1 MSMTIPEA
9 RSEIKN
15 LLEQAEA
22 IERRYSGE
30 ITDKE
35 DAEQVKALL
44 ETVDDLENKLSTLES
59 SDQRK
64 RRIREGLDK
73 YTTPIRPVFGMQP
86 GELKDN
92 EVMSPGAQFL
102 LSSEYRQ
109 LSRDGAFQ
117 SELGRVQ
124 FGVPLKDGT
133 SLLQWKQLLQ
143 QEAKTLLR
151 AGSLTSGGAFV
162 LPDYQ
167 PGVVDILQREI
178 TFLDLVPRIRTS
190 SDTISYM
197 RQDTYT
203 IAATAVAEAT
213 ATTGGVGSTGRKP
226 ESTLAYS
233 RQTST
238 VKTIAHWIPVTNRMI
253 DDAPAI
259 RGMID
264 SQLLLGLEITLE
276 NQVLAGSGTGEDLTG
291 LLNAGIN
298 TIGLGAGSGSVLDAL
313 LRARTTVR
321 VTGHGRPNA
330 VVLNPLDM
338 EAIRFTRENAATG
351 TLGQYLMAPPYLQGP
366 MTVWGMLVTESEA
379 MTENTGVVGDFA
391 QGMTLFDREQ
401 SAIRVGLIDDQ
412 FIRNMQTIL
421 AEGRWALVVQRPT
434 VFTRITGI

>member
-1 MSMTIPEA
+1 MSLSIPEA

-22 IERRYSGE
+22 IEKRYDGE
-30 ITDKE
+30 ITDHE
-35 DAEQVKALL
+35 DQEQVKALL
-44 ETVDDLENKLSTLES
+44 STVDELETKLGQLES
-59 SDQRK
+59 ADERK
-64 RRIREGLDK
+64 RRIQDGLEK
-73 YTTPIRPVFGMQP
+73 YSSPLKPRFGMQN
-86 GELKDN
+86 GEQKDG
-92 EVMSPGAQFL
+92 EMFSPGVQFVN
-102 LSSEYRQ
+102 SSEYRQ
-109 LSRDGAFQ
+109 LSRDGAFN
-117 SELGRVQ
+117 SELSKAQ
-124 FGVPLKDGT
+124 FGVGLKDGT
-133 SLLQWKQLLQ
+133 SLLQWKQLMQ
-143 QEAKTLLR
+143 QEAKALLR
-151 AGSLTSGGAFV
+151 AGSTTSGGAFV
-162 LPDYQ
+162 LPSYQ
-167 PGVVDILQREI
+167 GGVVDILQRDI
-178 TFLDLVPRIRTS
+178 TFLDLVPRIQTS

-213 ATTGGVGSTGRKP
+213 ATTGTTGLKP

-238 VKTIAHWIPVTNRMI
+238 VKTIAHWIPVTNRML

-259 RGMID
+259 RGIID

-298 TIGLGAGSGSVLDAL
+298 TLGLGSFSVLDAL
-313 LRARTTVR
+313 LRARTIVR

-330 VVLNPLDM
+330 VVLNPLDF
-338 EAIRFTRENAATG
+338 EAIRTARENVATA
-351 TLGQYLMAPPYLQGP
+351 TLGQYLMAPPYVAGP
-366 MTVWGMLVTESEA
+366 MSVWGMVVTESEA

-412 FIRNMQTIL
+412 FVRNMQTIL

-434 VFTRITGI
+434 VFTRVTGI